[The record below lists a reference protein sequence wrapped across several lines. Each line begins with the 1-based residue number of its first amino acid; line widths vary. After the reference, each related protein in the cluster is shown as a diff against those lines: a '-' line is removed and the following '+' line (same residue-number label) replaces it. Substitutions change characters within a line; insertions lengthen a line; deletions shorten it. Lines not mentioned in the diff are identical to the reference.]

1 MKMICEDAWNRGE
14 QAYLYPTEGLAIKFP
29 GRKKSGDYLVL
40 AAGNALTHSQMCM
53 VVATYILNG
62 NMTYE
67 YAVNFLED
75 TYENGLRNRED
86 DPERQYLKMLIFWT
100 TLQEEINYPQS
111 EWNRYHTAMK
121 QGRSRSF
128 NRYAEAIAAV
138 AGRDN
143 IALKAVME
151 RAHDTTISNIL
162 LIANPPRYY
171 RR

>member
-1 MKMICEDAWNRGE
+1 MN
-14 QAYLYPTEGLAIKFP
+14 P
-29 GRKKSGDYLVL
+29 GACLI
-40 AAGNALTHSQMCM
+40 Q
-53 VVATYILNG
+53 
-62 NMTYE
+62 
-67 YAVNFLED
+67 
-75 TYENGLRNRED
+75 
-86 DPERQYLKMLIFWT
+86 MLIFWT

-121 QGRSRSF
+121 QGRRRSF

-151 RAHDTTISNIL
+151 RAHYTTISNIL